1 MIKAQPIK
9 VVIINRS
16 FWPIYPVIGEA
27 LLRFA
32 EGAVDKGYEVSVI
45 MQDHVGIKKKLKKEG
60 RGKGVRFVPLKA
72 LTDSSSSVFLRTF
85 DAIFFMLLVFINL
98 IKIRPNKIYI
108 STDPPVAV
116 PFFVMIYSWFSKA
129 KYVYHLQDIHPE
141 AANIVVPMNPW
152 VFKFL
157 KFVDT
162 VTMRNAECLITI
174 TEQMAKEIRF
184 RSNTNAPIYII
195 NNPAVSFDGIDT
207 TKAKTA
213 GFTFCGNAGR
223 LQRIPLV
230 LNAIE
235 AYFNR
240 GGKLKFT
247 FAGGGVFAKQIEEFS
262 EKHVNFEYVG
272 SISAKE
278 AAQLS
283 SDFTWALMPIEDSVT
298 RFAFPSKSSSYVCS
312 GAQVLAICGEDTYV
326 AEWVK
331 SNRVG
336 LSVQPQLEKL
346 AAIFFDIESGK
357 YLNCFKSTDRDK
369 FKDQLGFEIFIEK
382 LNYYVLKDS

>member
-1 MIKAQPIK
+1 
-9 VVIINRS
+9 
-16 FWPIYPVIGEA
+16 
-27 LLRFA
+27 
-32 EGAVDKGYEVSVI
+32 
-45 MQDHVGIKKKLKKEG
+45 
-60 RGKGVRFVPLKA
+60 
-72 LTDSSSSVFLRTF
+72 
-85 DAIFFMLLVFINL
+85 MLMVFINL
-98 IKIRPNKIYI
+98 IKIRPNKIYV

-116 PFFVMIYSWFSKA
+116 PFIVMIYSWFSKA

-152 VFKFL
+152 VFKVL
-157 KFVDT
+157 KFLDT
-162 VTMRNAECLITI
+162 VTMRKAECLITI
-174 TEQMAKEIRF
+174 TKQMEKEIRF
-184 RSNTNAPIYII
+184 RSRTNAPIHII
-195 NNPAVSFDGIDT
+195 NNPAISFDDIDI

-223 LQRIPLV
+223 LQRIPLI
-230 LNAIE
+230 LSAIE
-235 AYFNR
+235 AYYNQ

-247 FAGGGVFAKQIEEFS
+247 FAGGGVFAKQIEAFS
-262 EKHVNFEYVG
+262 KKHLNFEYVG
-272 SISAKE
+272 LISAKE

-331 SNRVG
+331 SNHVG
-336 LSVQPQLEKL
+336 LSVQPRLERL
-346 AAIFFDIESGK
+346 VAIFFDIENGK

-382 LNYYVLKDS
+382 LNYHVLKCS